1 MSLFKLKSKFQPSG
15 DQPQAIKKLMAG
27 LERGDRYQTLL
38 GVTGSGK
45 TFTIANVIS
54 QFNKPILVMAPN
66 KTLAAQLYR
75 EYKNFFPHNSV
86 NYFVSYYDYY
96 QPEAYMPITDTYI
109 EKEAMINEE
118 IDRLRHQ
125 ATSALMSRRDVI
137 IVASVSCIYNL
148 GVPTDYLEATLHLE
162 IGKQITRGDLIR
174 QLVKMQF
181 ERTNG
186 ALERGRFRSRGDMV
200 EIMPASG
207 EVVYYI
213 ELADQKIQEI
223 MLTEPLTRK
232 KIEDLKEIVI
242 FPPKHFMSSEPR
254 RETAIKEIRKE
265 LQERLKYFKQN
276 KLYLEAERLG
286 RRTKY
291 DLEMLKTVGYCHG
304 IENYSRHLS
313 GKMAGEPPE
322 TLISFFPKKDGQPH
336 SIGSGQADFL
346 TIMDESHVGVPQVR
360 GMYEGDHSRK
370 EVLVQYGWRLPSALD
385 NRPLKFSEFEQRIG
399 QVIFTSAT
407 PGNWERKQ
415 SSQIVEQLIRPTGL
429 VDPPIE
435 VRQVFDK
442 KKNYSQ
448 IDDLI
453 HEITKVVARKGR
465 VLVNT
470 LTKKM
475 AEDLTDFLKQKDF
488 KVNFMHSDTKTLER
502 TKILLDFRQGTFD
515 ILIGV
520 NLLREGLDLPEVTL
534 VAILDA
540 DREGFLRN
548 DTSLIQ
554 TMGRASRNVRGRVIL
569 YADKLTDSLKRAI
582 NESQRR
588 RIKQLTYNKKHGIT
602 PTTIH
607 KKNEDFLF
615 VED

>member
-1 MSLFKLKSKFQPSG
+1 
-15 DQPQAIKKLMAG
+15 
-27 LERGDRYQTLL
+27 
-38 GVTGSGK
+38 
-45 TFTIANVIS
+45 
-54 QFNKPILVMAPN
+54 
-66 KTLAAQLYR
+66 
-75 EYKNFFPHNSV
+75 
-86 NYFVSYYDYY
+86 
-96 QPEAYMPITDTYI
+96 
-109 EKEAMINEE
+109 
-118 IDRLRHQ
+118 
-125 ATSALMSRRDVI
+125 
-137 IVASVSCIYNL
+137 
-148 GVPTDYLEATLHLE
+148 
-162 IGKQITRGDLIR
+162 
-174 QLVKMQF
+174 
-181 ERTNG
+181 
-186 ALERGRFRSRGDMV
+186 
-200 EIMPASG
+200 
-207 EVVYYI
+207 
-213 ELADQKIQEI
+213 
-223 MLTEPLTRK
+223 
-232 KIEDLKEIVI
+232 
-242 FPPKHFMSSEPR
+242 
-254 RETAIKEIRKE
+254 
-265 LQERLKYFKQN
+265 
-276 KLYLEAERLG
+276 
-286 RRTKY
+286 
-291 DLEMLKTVGYCHG
+291 
-304 IENYSRHLS
+304 
-313 GKMAGEPPE
+313 
-322 TLISFFPKKDGQPH
+322 
-336 SIGSGQADFL
+336 
-346 TIMDESHVGVPQVR
+346 MDESHVGVPQVR

-453 HEITKVVARKGR
+453 HEITKVVARKVR